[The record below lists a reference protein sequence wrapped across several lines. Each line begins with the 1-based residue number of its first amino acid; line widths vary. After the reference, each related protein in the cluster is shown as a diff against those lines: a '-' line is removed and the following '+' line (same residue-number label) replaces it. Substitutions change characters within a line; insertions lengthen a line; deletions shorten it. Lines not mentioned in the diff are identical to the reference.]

1 MRIISNM
8 EMICLKKKLVYC
20 VLISRW
26 IVEDN
31 MCLGCDLCRKR
42 LEKIKKI
49 LEENTK
55 KGDL

>member
-20 VLISRW
+20 VLISKW

-31 MCLGCDLCRKR
+31 LCLGCDLCRKR

-49 LEENTK
+49 LD
-55 KGDL
+55 KGVGS